1 MIRSPS
7 GVRQVR
13 AQQPHDSVLL
23 PRPEHQV
30 HGQEDPAGQLQG
42 GGTEGER
49 QSVQWLVNLR
59 LTEHKIMIFHKLLEI
74 FRCIILIYQTL
85 FFHAC
90 NPIMRERL

>member
-23 PRPEHQV
+23 PRPQHQV

-59 LTEHKIMIFHKLLEI
+59 LTEHKIMILHKLSEI
-74 FRCIILIYQTL
+74 SLNHPVADFSV
-85 FFHAC
+85 ASV
-90 NPIMRERL
+90 